1 MEKLTPQAQELNK
14 SAKAAPVRKPTL
26 KYFLIAL
33 SVPLVILLAG
43 IFLLSVTALVGLIAI
58 IVAIALVAG
67 ILMAALRIA
76 YHKKSETEP
85 APWKTKTLPL
95 TSLIL
100 ILGLSTLIFFIFSR

>member
-1 MEKLTPQAQELNK
+1 MNTTSRAQELSK
-14 SAKAAPVRKPTL
+14 GDKPAPVRKPTP
-26 KYFLIAL
+26 KYFLVAL
-33 SVPLVILLAG
+33 AVPLVILLTG

-76 YHKKSETEP
+76 YQKKSETEP
-85 APWKTKTLPL
+85 AQWKTRTIPL

-100 ILGLSTLIFFIFSR
+100 ILGLSILIFFTFSR